1 MFFFRILNMQFHVHS
16 IQQLQPVITHLTR
29 LLKNTPVVLLHGNM
43 GAGKT
48 TLASQL
54 AKALGVTQS
63 VSSPTFSIVNEYLY
77 PKGKIFHF
85 DLYRIANEAEL
96 ETIGFDDYL
105 FSGEICFIEWPEHA
119 GTLLNGVPHIRVNI
133 RQEGLDRII
142 DIEENV

>member
-1 MFFFRILNMQFHVHS
+1 MQFHVHS
-16 IQQLQPVITHLTR
+16 IQQLQPVITHLTG
-29 LLKNTPVVLLHGNM
+29 LLKNKPVVLMHGSM

-48 TLASQL
+48 TLVSQL

-96 ETIGFDDYL
+96 EAIGFDDYL
-105 FSGEICFIEWPEHA
+105 FSGEICLIEWPEHA
-119 GTLLNGVPHIRVNI
+119 GTLLNGVPHIQVHI
-133 RQEGLDRII
+133 RQEGTERII